1 MFSGRV
7 LSSSENQLLQ
17 CHIRA
22 GLLHSASSLTGA
34 WLVQPGGTE
43 GATWPDFDVYC
54 ETGLNLEKNKSP
66 HFPKIDIICNQNKL
80 LNLHSE
86 GAYY

>member
-1 MFSGRV
+1 MSHQGWAAP
-7 LSSSENQLLQ
+7 Q
-17 CHIRA
+17 CQ
-22 GLLHSASSLTGA
+22 SLTGA
-34 WLVQPGGTE
+34 WLVQLGGTE

-54 ETGLNLEKNKSP
+54 ETSLNLEKNKSP
-66 HFPKIDIICNQNKL
+66 RFPKIDIICNQNKL

>member
-1 MFSGRV
+1 MSHQGWAAP
-7 LSSSENQLLQ
+7 Q
-17 CHIRA
+17 CQ
-22 GLLHSASSLTGA
+22 SLTGA
-34 WLVQPGGTE
+34 WLVQLGGTE

-66 HFPKIDIICNQNKL
+66 SHFPKIDIICNQNKL